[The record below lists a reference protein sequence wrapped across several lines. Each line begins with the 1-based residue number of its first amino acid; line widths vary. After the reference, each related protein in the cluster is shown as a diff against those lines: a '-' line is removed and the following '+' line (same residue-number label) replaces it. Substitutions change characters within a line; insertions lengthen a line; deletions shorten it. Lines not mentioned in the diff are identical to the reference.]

1 MRVLLAIWIRV
12 ICHKQSSLDRQ
23 EVSVTEAKTAEPKMA
38 GPKVTSFTLKNGLR
52 VVVIPDHRTP
62 VVTHMVWYKNGS
74 ADDPE
79 GKSGIAH
86 FLEHLMFKG
95 TKKHPK
101 GAFSSLVSDLGGQEN
116 AFTSYDYTA
125 YYQRVAKEHLASMM
139 AFESDRMTN
148 LVLSDSDVLP
158 ERDVV
163 LEERRM
169 RTDSDPASQLAES
182 IGATLY
188 VNHPYGLPIIGWQHE
203 IETLDRVD
211 ALAYY
216 RRFYTPRNAI
226 LVVAGDVTTAEVKT
240 LSTKTYGKIQTRGA
254 APKRTRKAE
263 PPIPAAR
270 RVELSDPKV
279 EQPSFQRYWLVPSH
293 LTAKDNEP
301 YALELL
307 AQILGGGPA
316 SRLSKTLVQ
325 DQAIAT
331 QAGAWYMGDAV
342 DLTRFAAYAI
352 PREGVPL
359 MQVEKAMEA
368 EIARL
373 AVDLTDREIA
383 RAKTQLIADAI
394 YAQDSQATL
403 ARMYG
408 AALAL
413 GGTVKDVQAWP
424 LRIEAVTR
432 DEIIAATKKR
442 LQPRIAVTGYLLQEK
457 TGKIAA

>member
-1 MRVLLAIWIRV
+1 MADTDTAKPEI
-12 ICHKQSSLDRQ
+12 SSFSL
-23 EVSVTEAKTAEPKMA
+23 P
-38 GPKVTSFTLKNGLR
+38 NGMQ
-52 VVVIPDHRTP
+52 VVVIPDHRAP
-62 VVTHMVWYKNGS
+62 VVTHMVWYRNGS

-95 TKKHPK
+95 TALHPK
-101 GAFSSLVSDLGGQEN
+101 GEFSNLVSDLGGQEN

-125 YYQRVAKEHLASMM
+125 YFQKVPKEHLETMM
-139 AFESDRMTN
+139 TFESDRMTN
-148 LVLSDSDVLP
+148 LVLSDEDVIP

-169 RTDSDPASQLAES
+169 RTDSDPSSQLSES
-182 IGATLY
+182 LAATLY

-203 IETLDRVD
+203 IESLGRAD
-211 ALAYY
+211 ALGYY
-216 RRFYTPRNAI
+216 KRFYTPENAI
-226 LVVAGDVTTAEVKT
+226 LVVAGDVSAERVSA
-240 LSTKTYGKIQTRGA
+240 LAEKTYGVIPKQGE

-293 LTAKDNEP
+293 VSAKDSEP
-301 YALELL
+301 YALDVL

-316 SRLSKTLVQ
+316 SRLFKALVQ
-325 DQAIAT
+325 EQAIAT

-342 DLTRFAAYAI
+342 DLTRFAVYAI
-352 PREGVPL
+352 PREGVTL
-359 MQVEKAMEA
+359 QAIEKAAEA
-368 EIARL
+368 VITGL
-373 AVDLTDREIA
+373 AESLTERELN
-383 RAKTQLIADAI
+383 RAKTQLVADAI

-408 AALAL
+408 ATLAV
-413 GGTVKDVQAWP
+413 GGSVKDVQAWP
-424 LRIEAVTR
+424 DKIEAVTMA
-432 DEIIAATKKR
+432 DVIEAARKR
-442 LQPRIAVTGYLLQEK
+442 LQPRLAVTGYLLKEE
-457 TGKIAA
+457 AA

>member
-1 MRVLLAIWIRV
+1 MTRKDMRDDKA
-12 ICHKQSSLDRQ
+12 
-23 EVSVTEAKTAEPKMA
+23 A
-38 GPKVTSFTLKNGLR
+38 GPKISTFNLKNGMR

-101 GAFSSLVSDLGGQEN
+101 GAFSNLVSDLGGQEN
-116 AFTSYDYTA
+116 AFTSYDYTS
-125 YYQRVAKEHLASMM
+125 YYQRVAKEHLPSMM
-139 AFESDRMTN
+139 SFESDRMTN
-148 LVLSDSDVLP
+148 LVLRDDDVLP

-169 RTDSDPASQLAES
+169 RTDSDPASQLSES
-182 IGATLY
+182 LGATLY

-203 IETLDRVD
+203 IETLDRAD

-216 RRFYTPRNAI
+216 KRFYTPRNAI
-226 LVVAGDVTTAEVKT
+226 LVVAGDVTSAEVKK
-240 LSTKTYGKIQTRGA
+240 LADKTYGKIPTRV
-254 APKRTRKAE
+254 APKRSRKAE

-270 RVELSDPKV
+270 RVELSDVKV

-293 LTAKDNEP
+293 MTASDNEP

-307 AQILGGGPA
+307 AQILGGGAA
-316 SRLSKTLVQ
+316 SRLSKALVT

-352 PREGVPL
+352 PREGVSLPQL
-359 MQVEKAMEA
+359 EKAVEA
-368 EIARL
+368 EVTRL
-373 AVDLTDREIA
+373 TKDLTDSEIN
-383 RAKTQLIADAI
+383 RAKTQLMADAI

-408 AALAL
+408 ATLAL
-413 GGTVKDVQAWP
+413 GGSVKDVQEWP
-424 LRIEAVTR
+424 ARIEAVSR
-432 DEIIAATKKR
+432 DEIIAAAQKR
-442 LQPRIAVTGYLLQEK
+442 LQPRIAVTGYLLKDTTDLGTTDQ
-457 TGKIAA
+457 GLAA